1 MKLPATFFGIVIVF
15 YSCSST
21 NLMSLSVNEPAPV
34 SLPPAAKSAAVV
46 DRSRAADENKT
57 IDAIH
62 RTLALETR
70 ELQAEGAGASLTGLT
85 DALIRSNR
93 FDTVK
98 ALRNLDLR
106 SYGAGV
112 FPVYLS
118 WDTVEKICRENHTD
132 VLFSLELF
140 DADSKVGIG
149 GFNLEALATQT
160 SVNTRV
166 RTGWR
171 IYDPATRNVLD
182 QFVVYRDLNFQG
194 NTIIG
199 TGSAMLG
206 RKEAVIKAGNRAGED
221 YASRIIPYSLRVSR
235 YYYVRGNG
243 SFIVAKRMAQAGD
256 WDEAARLWNQAT
268 ASPSRKVAGRGC
280 YNMAIISEIN
290 GDLPGAIQWAKKAYE
305 VYRTPWALNYVNI
318 LQDRLNNDAV
328 LRSQTEL
335 TSSR

>member
-1 MKLPATFFGIVIVF
+1 MKILSILMGISVVC

-34 SLPPAAKSAAVV
+34 RLPPTAKSAAGVN
-46 DRSRAADENKT
+46 RSRASDDSRT
-57 IDAIH
+57 GDAIH
-62 RTLALETR
+62 RTLGLESK
-70 ELQAEGAGASLTGLT
+70 ELQAEGAGASLNGLT
-85 DALIRSNR
+85 DALVRSNH
-93 FDTVK
+93 FNTVK
-98 ALRNLDLR
+98 PLHNVDLR

-118 WDTVEKICRENHTD
+118 WDTVEKICRENHAD

-140 DADSKVGIG
+140 DADSKVGISG
-149 GFNLEALATQT
+149 VNLEALVAESNVQ
-160 SVNTRV
+160 TRV

-171 IYDPATRNVLD
+171 IYDPATRTVLD
-182 QFVVYRDLNFQG
+182 QFVIYRDLNFQG
-194 NTIIG
+194 GNIIA

-206 RKEAVIKAGNRAGED
+206 RKEAVIKAGTRAGED

-243 SFIVAKRMAQAGD
+243 SFIVARRMAQAGD
-256 WDEAARLWNQAT
+256 WDEASGIWREAT
-268 ASPSRKVAGRGC
+268 KSPSHKVAGRGC

-305 VYRTPWALNYVNI
+305 VYQTKWALSYVNI
-318 LQDRLNNDAV
+318 LQDRLNNDAL
-328 LRSQTEL
+328 LRSQTGL

>member
-1 MKLPATFFGIVIVF
+1 
-15 YSCSST
+15 
-21 NLMSLSVNEPAPV
+21 MSLSVNEPAPV

-46 DRSRAADENKT
+46 DRSRASDDNRT
-57 IDAIH
+57 VDAIH
-62 RTLALETR
+62 RTLALESK
-70 ELQAEGAGASLTGLT
+70 ELQSEGAGASLTGLT

-98 ALRNLDLR
+98 ALRSLDLR

-118 WDTVEKICRENHTD
+118 WDTVEKICRDNHSD

-140 DADSKVGIG
+140 DADSKVGVG
-149 GFNLEALATQT
+149 AVNLASLSAQT
-160 SVNTRV
+160 SVSTRV

-171 IYDPATRNVLD
+171 IYDPATRSVLD
-182 QFVVYRDLNFQG
+182 QFVIYRDLNFQG
-194 NTIIG
+194 GNIIA

-206 RKEAVIKAGNRAGED
+206 RKEAVIKAGNRAGEE

-256 WDEAARLWNQAT
+256 WDEAAKLWNQAT
-268 ASPSRKVAGRGC
+268 ASPSGKVAGRGC

-290 GDLPGAIQWAKKAYE
+290 GDLPGALHWAKKAYE

-318 LQDRLNNDAV
+318 LQDRLNNDAL